1 MKLGKCAVAFVVT
14 SFLLTG
20 CQNNSKTVTDD
31 GKDVIASL
39 EKGDK
44 TKNILADDVFNDIIS
59 TASGKNTYF
68 DAVLQQLIDQKF
80 PVDDDMET
88 DADETISQVKNY
100 YESNYGEDYE
110 EYLNQ
115 ALTSS
120 GFESMDQYREY
131 MIQAYQRSNFLL
143 DYVEKNFDEVYDDYY
158 NQATPREASIIKISM
173 SDVENPTEEESAKL
187 AEIQA
192 LLATSKSFN
201 DIASEY
207 SDDDNT
213 NKNDGKLGIV
223 DTTSY
228 LSSTYGEAVESE
240 VFALAQDQVSSAIKG
255 TDGYYFIKV
264 TNSDK
269 DSIKKKIKK
278 DLSIDTPLIAY
289 DNYMYY
295 LAYQSY
301 NLKYDDK
308 EVEKLVNQIV
318 TEALEERET
327 SRGGNQ

>member
-120 GFESMDQYREY
+120 GFESMEQYREY

-143 DYVEKNFDEVYDDYY
+143 DYAEKNFDEVYDDYY
-158 NQATPREASIIKISM
+158 SQATPREASIIKISM

>member
-120 GFESMDQYREY
+120 GFESMEQYREY

-158 NQATPREASIIKISM
+158 SQATPREASIIKISM

>member
-68 DAVLQQLIDQKF
+68 DAILQQLIDQKF

-120 GFESMDQYREY
+120 GFESMEQYREY

-158 NQATPREASIIKISM
+158 SQATPREASIIKISM